1 MILLK
6 LTSAKHYISRCT
18 HKFSLQLL
26 PLFPCIFDNLSL
38 AVVMILLLQLAS
50 LLFVLNLLI
59 EFFHW
64 PHTASNHDGCE
75 E

>member
-26 PLFPCIFDNLSL
+26 PLFPCNFENNLSL

-64 PHTASNHDGCE
+64 PHTACNHDSE